1 MGTYAD
7 HFTGEEL
14 QVKKVWIGNSHKE
27 ESKPRP
33 STSERVCHPKIQN
46 RVKGCATHVCLSE
59 SN

>member
-46 RVKGCATHVCLSE
+46 CVKGCATRPQGK
-59 SN
+59 